1 MRYIPIFA
9 VLILTSLLSAC
20 GTGSLLGKAGQ
31 YSCLGNPTPSA
42 QMECEQRAK
51 EDRVAQEKEILRNK
65 AEVKAKADAEIQAQ
79 ASQGRGVA
87 GDASGEAKSDS
98 ADATQADTKKKSSLC
113 FKRAATGEMVCP
125 N

>member
-31 YSCLGNPTPSA
+31 YSCLRNPTPSA

-65 AEVKAKADAEIQAQ
+65 AEVKAK